1 LWAEAVVRYDAGE
14 PWWLETPELEALAT
28 AEQLIRL
35 KAVVWAEP
43 IKRWLGPA
51 RKGGRN
57 DVSIREVA
65 LGALGIDPGD
75 LTHSN
80 EIRIAKILVNELDFK
95 QCRPR
100 HGNKRSVRYQRTP
113 RK

>member
-1 LWAEAVVRYDAGE
+1 MAAV
-14 PWWLETPELEALAT
+14 
-28 AEQLIRL
+28 EQLKRL
-35 KAVVWAEP
+35 KAVVWDEP
-43 IKRWLGPA
+43 IKRWVGPP

-65 LGALGIDPGD
+65 QGALGIEPED

-80 EIRIAKILVNELDFK
+80 EIRIAKILVDLDFVHH
-95 QCRPR
+95 RPR
-100 HGNKRSVRYQRTP
+100 QGNKRSVRYQRTP